1 MWARPPCFATLANG
15 GKAPSR
21 LLAKPRSHLR
31 HLFARLFPMKT
42 VVEEIEAHIAR
53 VGKHPVYGYA
63 HCLRVYALAK
73 ELAASEGVSYDVEIL
88 RAAALLHDV
97 GLYKAYALREPPD
110 HAKRSAVVASRILQ
124 DWDFPPQASQAVI
137 EAIEHHPPGAPTGT
151 ASESVLLKDAVG
163 LDYLGAIG
171 VSRMLAMVG
180 TEDDVPDIPTAIWN
194 AENLRQK
201 IPNLLV
207 LQSSKD
213 LAARRIR
220 EMEDFLEDLRDST
233 AKLKLL

>member
-1 MWARPPCFATLANG
+1 
-15 GKAPSR
+15 
-21 LLAKPRSHLR
+21 
-31 HLFARLFPMKT
+31 MKT
-42 VVEEIEAHIAR
+42 VVEEIDAHIAR
-53 VGKHPVYGYA
+53 VGTHPVYGYA
-63 HCLRVYALAK
+63 HCLRVFALAE

-110 HAKRSAVVASRILQ
+110 HAKRSALVASRILQ

-137 EAIEHHPPGAPTGT
+137 EAIEHHPPGAPTST
-151 ASESVLLKDAVG
+151 ASETVLLKDAVG

-180 TEDDVPDIPTAIWN
+180 TDDVPDIRTAIWN
-194 AENLRQK
+194 AESLRQK
-201 IPNLLV
+201 IPDLLV

-213 LAARRIR
+213 LAALRIR
-220 EMEDFLEDLRDST
+220 EMEYFFEDLRDST
-233 AKLKLL
+233 EKLKLL

>member
-1 MWARPPCFATLANG
+1 
-15 GKAPSR
+15 
-21 LLAKPRSHLR
+21 
-31 HLFARLFPMKT
+31 MKSP
-42 VVEEIEAHIAR
+42 VSEIEALVAR
-53 VGKHPVYGYA
+53 VGQHPVYGYA
-63 HCLRVYALAK
+63 HCLRVHALAVD
-73 ELAASEGVSYDVEIL
+73 LARSEGASYDAEIL
-88 RAAALLHDV
+88 RIAALLHDV

-124 DWDFPPQASQAVI
+124 DWDLPPQASQAVI
-137 EAIEHHPPGAPTGT
+137 EAIEHHPPGAPTRG
-151 ASESVLLKDAVG
+151 ASETVLLKDAIG

-171 VSRMLAMVG
+171 ISRMLAMVG

-201 IPNLLV
+201 IPSRLI

-233 AKLKLL
+233 ARLKLL

>member
-1 MWARPPCFATLANG
+1 
-15 GKAPSR
+15 
-21 LLAKPRSHLR
+21 
-31 HLFARLFPMKT
+31 MKT
-42 VVEEIEAHIAR
+42 VVEEIEEHIAR
-53 VGKHPVYGYA
+53 IGTHPVYGYV
-63 HCLRVYALAK
+63 HCLRVFALAE
-73 ELAASEGVSYDVEIL
+73 ELAASEGISYDVEIL

-97 GLYKAYALREPPD
+97 GLYKAYTLREPPD
-110 HAKRSAVVASRILQ
+110 HAKRSAMVAGRILK
-124 DWDFPPQASQAVI
+124 DWDFPPHASQAVI

-151 ASESVLLKDAVG
+151 ASETVLLKDAVG

-171 VSRMLAMVG
+171 ISRMLAMVG

-194 AENLRQK
+194 AESLRRK
-201 IPNLLV
+201 IPDLLI

-220 EMEDFLEDLRDST
+220 EMEDFLEDLRDAT

>member
-1 MWARPPCFATLANG
+1 M
-15 GKAPSR
+15 SR
-21 LLAKPRSHLR
+21 
-31 HLFARLFPMKT
+31 
-42 VVEEIEAHIAR
+42 VVEEIEGLVAR
-53 VGKHPVYGYA
+53 VGTDPVYGYE

-73 ELAASEGVSYDVEIL
+73 DLAISENVTYDTEIL

-97 GLYKAYALREPPD
+97 GLYKAYARREPAD
-110 HAKRSAVVASRILQ
+110 HAKRSALVAGRILQ

-137 EAIEHHPPGAPTGT
+137 EAIELHPPGVPGGA
-151 ASESVLLKDAVG
+151 ASETVLLKDAIG

-180 TEDDVPDIPTAIWN
+180 TEDDVPDIRTAIWN
-194 AENLRQK
+194 AESLRQK
-201 IPNLLV
+201 IPSLLI

-220 EMEDFLEDLRDST
+220 ETEDFLEDLRDAT
-233 AKLKLL
+233 EKLKLL